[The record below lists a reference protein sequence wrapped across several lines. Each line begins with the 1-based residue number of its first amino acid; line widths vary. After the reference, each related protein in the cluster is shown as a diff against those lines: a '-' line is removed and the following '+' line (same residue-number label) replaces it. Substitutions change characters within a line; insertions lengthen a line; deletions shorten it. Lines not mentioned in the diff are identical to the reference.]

1 MPPSGGARSDA
12 ERPNIV
18 HIHAESMDGRKMGC
32 MGHAAG
38 VTPNLDALAEG
49 GVLFTNAYS
58 PCPVC
63 NPSRAAMWSGKWPHV
78 NENWNNHNGLREDVP
93 ISRDTLDRAG
103 YRTELIGPLDYRWG
117 MHSIRDQVGSWTR
130 TADIQRPSCRTP
142 LPRIDNNDP
151 WGADRHRTSQAI
163 DFLRDAAGDAQPF
176 MLYLTTGLVHPAFVA
191 DRRHMDMIDP
201 DRVEIPPS
209 LGPLEATDHPVMRS
223 MRVTK
228 NCHHEFPEWLVR
240 EMRQMYFAMIAT
252 LDEMVGQVLGALD
265 EAGLR
270 ENTWVIFSSDH
281 GEMAG
286 EHNQVLKRN
295 MYEPSI
301 HVPLIVAGPNVR
313 AGAVVDTPVSLVD
326 LYPTMLDLAGIDY
339 ADHAHHP
346 GYPATLDGESLVPQL
361 VGDAPRE
368 RDWAFAEYH
377 GDRCNTGT
385 FMLRRGPWKY
395 VKYMYCEPQLF
406 DLQSDSWEI
415 ENLASARPE
424 VVAELD
430 GLLEANF
437 DCAGIDAAARAY
449 DRESFL
455 RWREG
460 ARAAGTYERDMAH
473 VYSGFDHQSIEELRP
488 WTAEDE
494 ARIEAWLAQG

>member
-1 MPPSGGARSDA
+1 MPEPDSTRRDA
-12 ERPNIV
+12 ERPNII

-32 MGHAAG
+32 MGDAAG
-38 VTPNLDALAEG
+38 VTPNLDALAEH

-78 NENWNNHNGLREDVP
+78 NENWNNHNGLREGVP
-93 ISRDTLDRAG
+93 VSRDTLDRAG

-142 LPRIDNNDP
+142 LPRVDNNDP
-151 WGADRHRTSQAI
+151 WAADRRRTARAI
-163 DFLRDAAGDAQPF
+163 DFMRAAAGDARPF
-176 MLYLTTGLVHPAFVA
+176 MLYLTTGLVHPPFVA
-191 DRRHMDMIDP
+191 DQRAMDMIDP
-201 DRVEIPPS
+201 DRIAIPPS
-209 LGPLEATDHPVMRS
+209 LGPLESTEHPVMRS
-223 MRVTK
+223 MRITK

-240 EMRQMYFAMIAT
+240 EMRHMYYAMIAT
-252 LDEMVGQVLGALD
+252 LDEMVGQLLAALD
-265 EAGLR
+265 ELGLR
-270 ENTWVIFSSDH
+270 DRTCVIFSSDH

-301 HVPLIVAGPNVR
+301 HVPLIVAGPDVR
-313 AGAVVDTPVSLVD
+313 AGAVIETPVSLVD
-326 LYPTMLDLAGIDY
+326 LYPTFMDMAGIDY

-346 GYPATLDGESLVPQL
+346 GYPPTLDGESLMPQL
-361 VGDAPRE
+361 YGDAPRE

-385 FMLRRGPWKY
+385 FMLRRGRWKY
-395 VKYMYCEPQLF
+395 VKYMYSEPQLF
-406 DLQSDSWEI
+406 DLEDDPWEI
-415 ENLASARPE
+415 NNLAAARPA

-430 GLLEANF
+430 GLLEASF

-455 RWREG
+455 RWRAE
-460 ARAAGTYERDMAH
+460 ALAAGTYERDMAL
-473 VYSGFDHQSIEELRP
+473 VYSGFDRQSIEELRP
-488 WTAEDE
+488 WAAEDE
-494 ARIEAWLAQG
+494 ARIQAWLAQR

>member
-1 MPPSGGARSDA
+1 MPGSDRSRFDA
-12 ERPNIV
+12 ERPNILF
-18 HIHAESMDGRKMGC
+18 IHAESMDGRKMGC

-38 VTPNLDALAEG
+38 VTPNLDALADR

-78 NENWNNHNGLREDVP
+78 NENWNNHNGLREGVP
-93 ISRDTLDRAG
+93 IFRDTFDRAG
-103 YRTELIGPLDYRWG
+103 YLTGAIGPLDYAWG

-142 LPRIDNNDP
+142 LPRIDNDDP
-151 WGADRHRTSQAI
+151 WGADRRRTRQAI
-163 DFLRDAAGDAQPF
+163 DFMRDASGGPRPF
-176 MLYLTTGLVHPAFVA
+176 MLYLTTGLVHPAFIA
-191 DRRHMDMIDP
+191 GQRYMDMIDP
-201 DRVEIPPS
+201 DAIEIPPT
-209 LGPLEATDHPVMRS
+209 LGPLEATEHPVMRS

-228 NCHHEFPEWLVR
+228 NCVNEFPEWLVR
-240 EMRQMYFAMIAT
+240 QMRQMYFAMITT
-252 LDEMVGQVLGALD
+252 LDEMLGQLFGALD
-265 EAGLR
+265 DLGLR
-270 ENTWVIFSSDH
+270 ESTYVIFSSDH

-295 MYEPSI
+295 MHEPSI
-301 HVPLIVAGPNVR
+301 HVPLIVAGPDAR
-313 AGAVVDTPVSLVD
+313 RDEHVDTPVSLVD
-326 LYPTMLDLAGIDY
+326 LYPTLLDMARADY
-339 ADHAHHP
+339 ADFAHHP
-346 GYPATLDGESLVPQL
+346 GYPETLDGESLMPQL
-361 VGDAPRE
+361 AADAPRR

-385 FMLRRGPWKY
+385 FMLRRGQWKY
-395 VKYMYCEPQLF
+395 VKYMYSEAQLF
-406 DLQSDSWEI
+406 DLANDPWEA

-430 GLLEANF
+430 GVLEGHF

-460 ARAAGTYERDMAH
+460 ALASGTYERDMAH
-473 VYSGFDHQSIEELRP
+473 VYSGFDRQSIEEMRP
-488 WTAEDE
+488 WTAADE
-494 ARIEAWLAQG
+494 AVIERWLAER